1 MSMQNV
7 INDAVVVSSAINAF
21 SNKDLNYLNK
31 TPIDLEIK
39 PIAQRYTRSNFNAIT
54 FKKIVQPTKLKT
66 SLF

>member
-1 MSMQNV
+1 MQNA

-21 SNKDLNYLNK
+21 SNKDINHVNN
-31 TPIDLEIK
+31 TPINLEIK
-39 PIAQRYTRSNFNAIT
+39 PIVQRYTRSNFNAIT